1 MTQEAINNGVVLYG
15 LGIDREQV
23 EESQRVMKLVP
34 ELLDVLVSPVI
45 ANDKK
50 QAVID
55 KIYSS
60 YDCPKKLVNFI
71 KVMCNHNELSEI
83 EDIYTAYYDYWDE
96 KHNIKRV
103 RCIFAKESDCDEM
116 DKIKDFLQKKYA
128 GKKLFFET
136 CIDPEILG
144 GVIIRIG
151 HEEYDWSFENRIRQL
166 EKNIKGWTA
175 F

>member
-1 MTQEAINNGVVLYG
+1 MTQEAINNGIVLYG

-23 EESQRVMKLVP
+23 EESLRVMKLVP
-34 ELLDVLVSPVI
+34 ELLDVLVSPMI
-45 ANDKK
+45 ASDKK
-50 QAVID
+50 HAVID

-71 KVMCNHNELSEI
+71 KVMCDHNELREI
-83 EDIYTAYYDYWDE
+83 EDIYHAYYDYWDE
-96 KHNIKRV
+96 KNNIKRV
-103 RCIFAKESDCDEM
+103 KCIFAKESDCDEM
-116 DKIKDFLQKKYA
+116 GEIENFLQEKYV

-166 EKNIKGWTA
+166 ERAVKG
-175 F
+175 